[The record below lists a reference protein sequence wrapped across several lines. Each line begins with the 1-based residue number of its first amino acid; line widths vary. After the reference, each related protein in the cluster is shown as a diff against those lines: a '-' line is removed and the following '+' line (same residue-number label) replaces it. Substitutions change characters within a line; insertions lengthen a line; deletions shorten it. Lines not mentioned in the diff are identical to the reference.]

1 MLKGAGN
8 LGGPLT
14 QVLSRRNSVTIT
26 EGLGSL
32 VAQSAHSPGLK
43 PQLWVSSLSFPS
55 SMSLLFSFYLN
66 SSLVLTFLHFFKVGN
81 R

>member
-43 PQLWVSSLSFPS
+43 PQLCSHFRAAALGKFIVICRVQCHCYF
-55 SMSLLFSFYLN
+55 LFI
-66 SSLVLTFLHFFKVGN
+66 
-81 R
+81 